1 MSGIVCKFQNVVVRR
16 GFLLLTDMYMVDYL
30 LELPHMQPSGFAS
43 LSSLDITIQLTRDE
57 RSIFTTEMGPV
68 RP

>member
-1 MSGIVCKFQNVVVRR
+1 
-16 GFLLLTDMYMVDYL
+16 
-30 LELPHMQPSGFAS
+30 MQPSGFAS

-57 RSIFTTEMGPV
+57 KSIFTREMGPV